1 MTLPEHVIC
10 SVMLAQFGVR
20 QRFGWKGMLTVVAA
34 GIAPDLD
41 TAAKLVSDREF
52 WRLHHALGHGLLPI
66 LVLSTAIA
74 LVARLWGSLRPM
86 WYIWLWCLASA
97 AAHVFTD
104 AVYWWGIQVL
114 WPFSRW
120 EVCFSWIEYLDLLV
134 LSLWLAGAFAVY
146 RFPTRGVRIASV
158 TLSLFIG
165 YLAVRAIL
173 PAPTPGSVVHLVTGG
188 WMYTAPK
195 GTPVLDW
202 W

>member
-20 QRFGWKGMLTVVAA
+20 QRFGWKGTLAVVAA
-34 GIAPDLD
+34 GVAPDLD

-66 LVLSTAIA
+66 LILVTAIA
-74 LVARLWGSLRPM
+74 LVTRFCWLLRPI
-86 WYIWLWCLASA
+86 WYVWLWCFVSA

-134 LSLWLAGAFAVY
+134 LGVWLAGAVALY
-146 RFPTRGVRIASV
+146 RFPARGVQVALL

-165 YLAVRAIL
+165 YLTVRSLL
-173 PAPTPGSVVHLVTGG
+173 PAPTPGSVMHLVTGG
-188 WMYTAPK
+188 WMYSAPR